1 MQRLKTLAPSFL
13 RVSMG
18 LVVLWFG
25 MSQLLDAQAWIGF
38 LPDFTASLP
47 ISQINLVYFN
57 GAFEVIFSLLLI
69 LGFYTRW
76 VALILALHLFDIAYI
91 VGYDAIG
98 VRDFGLA
105 LSTLTVF
112 MQGEDALS
120 LDARFKNRPL

>member
-1 MQRLKTLAPSFL
+1 
-13 RVSMG
+13 MG

-25 MSQLLDAQAWIGF
+25 MSQLLDAQAWVGF

-120 LDARFKNRPL
+120 LDTRFKNRPL